1 MRKGLRCHRPEP
13 EQKKPTGISRKKKDL
28 IMHAFIKVDFS
39 IGFRTRNWAGPGS
52 YEHLSITVK
61 EIDVTRASK

>member
-1 MRKGLRCHRPEP
+1 
-13 EQKKPTGISRKKKDL
+13 
-28 IMHAFIKVDFS
+28 MHAFIKVDFS